1 MGWLL
6 FLLFS
11 VAHLTFI
18 CLDMPYTRPYSII
31 PLMPI
36 LAYTLYQQTGNRP
49 KFIKYAVIGL
59 LFGWLGDIALSYD
72 GLPYFISGLVSFLLG
87 HLFYV
92 ATFKAENKEAKVVGF
107 LRDKPFLILPY
118 LALMLFVV
126 IKMGPNLGDFKI
138 PVFAYCAVILYMS
151 SMALNRFYSTG
162 RASAFIVLIGSLLF
176 VFSDFMI
183 AWNKFIEPVTNASFI
198 IMITY
203 LLGQLGIAYGLVLA
217 HAKK

>member
-1 MGWLL
+1 MGWIL

-11 VAHLTFI
+11 VTHLTFI
-18 CLDMPYTRPYSII
+18 CLGMTYTRPYSII

-36 LAYTLYQQTGNRP
+36 LAYTLYQKTGNQP
-49 KFIKYAVIGL
+49 TFIKYAVIGL
-59 LFGWLGDIALSYD
+59 LFGWIGDIALSFD
-72 GLPYFISGLVSFLLG
+72 GLPYFITGLVAFLIG

-92 ATFKAENKEAKVVGF
+92 ATFKAENQQAKVVGY
-107 LRDKPFLILPY
+107 LRDKPFLVLPY

-126 IKMGPNLGDFKI
+126 IKMGPSLGEFKW

-151 SMALNRFYSTG
+151 SMALNRFYAVG
-162 RASAFIVLIGSLLF
+162 RASAFIVLTGSLLF

-183 AWNKFIEPVTNASFI
+183 AWNKFIEPVPNASFI

-203 LLGQLGIAYGLVLA
+203 LMGQFGIAYGLVLA

>member
-1 MGWLL
+1 MGWIL

-18 CLDMPYTRPYSII
+18 CLGMDYTRPYSII

-36 LAYTLYQQTGNRP
+36 LAFTLYKKTGNQP
-49 KFIKYAVIGL
+49 KFIKYAVVGL
-59 LFGWLGDIALSYD
+59 LFGWIGDIALSFD
-72 GLPYFISGLVSFLLG
+72 GLPYFITGLVAFLIG

-92 ATFKAENKEAKVVGF
+92 ATFKAENQEAKVVGY
-107 LRDKPFLILPY
+107 LRDNPFMILPY

-126 IKMGPNLGDFKI
+126 IKMGPSLGEFKI

-151 SMALNRFYSTG
+151 SMALNRFYAVG
-162 RASAFIVLIGSLLF
+162 RASAFIVLIGSILF

-183 AWNKFIEPVTNASFI
+183 AWNKFIEPVQNASFI